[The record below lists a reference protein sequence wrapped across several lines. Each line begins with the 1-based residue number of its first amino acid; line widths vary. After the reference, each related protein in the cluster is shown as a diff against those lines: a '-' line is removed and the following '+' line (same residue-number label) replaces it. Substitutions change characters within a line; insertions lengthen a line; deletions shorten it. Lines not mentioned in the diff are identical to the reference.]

1 MSDILD
7 LDFTTQPLPAPSGKA
22 GRFGGR
28 WRLVGAG
35 LSNVWRYG
43 DLDLPAASGRLLLR
57 GPNGTGKTTALE
69 ALWPYLLDLNAAKL
83 AAGKARPTTLKLL
96 MSEGAPAKGRRY
108 GYLWLSFAAPGA
120 EPTAETAP
128 AGSVVSFGV
137 RLQYS
142 PSASPPITVVP
153 FTVPGRPLYEVVL
166 RAPGGGSWEHDD
178 FCARIQEAGGRVFE
192 GPDAYVEH
200 LAARIWST
208 TAEDLRELA
217 SRLREVRNPSLLGD
231 VSPAAAAAALRQ
243 SLPGVAS
250 DVLTATADALA
261 ESNTT
266 REAFERDEH
275 AADVL
280 GEFSRVWTGHVV
292 DVTRAA
298 HHAASEAAADVNTG
312 RQQVRNAEGQ
322 LSQAKSGANDAAA
335 DVRQLVADH
344 RAAMAEAHAIEI
356 SDTYKA
362 HGRVTDLR
370 KRLTA
375 EQATAASAFSTLEAA
390 AAQARDTTVAAEE
403 ALDEVVDVA
412 AELAGDA
419 ESAGGPLATLD
430 TLLAHRPRAR
440 STRHVA
446 DRIVD
451 PGPGLTLT
459 HDRTGLL
466 NLAAAWAAMAQAHRG
481 TAGKAA
487 LIQRDHAAVAEAART
502 AKAAEDQASRAE
514 SDHDEATQA
523 GARAGSNAREA
534 ARDALDAVARWAP
547 EHPDLRGLHDT
558 GVLSLA
564 EYPVWEAADI
574 DALAGAEPAAV
585 RERLDAWALQALQ
598 AGEALAAHHENA
610 AQNHQAAAA
619 RLDATSAEHRAQA
632 RRLREGQLLPLPRP
646 QWAGPGDD
654 DAALGSLLEWR
665 SGVAEDQRALLEF
678 ALACAGVL
686 SAHLHTGGATT
697 STWHISPAGAPAEHN
712 LTAVLDVDPGHPQA
726 GLACTVLARI
736 ALSDSATGPR
746 HDAALVI
753 GRDGTFA
760 AGPLTAN
767 PVAALT
773 PAGAAPPAASHIG
786 ARTRRARARTIAE
799 ELDAT
804 AATLEE
810 QAEDERTAAVGCRRS
825 RDAVRSAARSFPP
838 RDALVNAEA
847 ERARTAKAAH
857 RREGT
862 ARTLRGRAD
871 TAAAEHTRLHTD
883 WIARARD
890 LGLPTTLDELTELIK
905 SSRTRA
911 EKLESCAKQLT
922 GRLLTTLDRVLRSLP
937 DESTLTARLAELEH
951 AAQRAHDTA
960 LDTGAELAEAEFA
973 GDVDDAARRFEAA
986 TARAEKLSSQLETA
1000 RQKSTDAE
1008 KLLSTRES
1016 ELEIARKGLDAARP
1030 RQASTHTHLA
1040 QLLAW
1045 APISRALDVDAF
1057 LSARGALTTDGL
1069 GSGPELLDRAAEL
1082 LARRPTASK
1091 KTLGEHY
1098 DEVRAELAQTWT
1110 IARSD
1115 PPAGLDE
1122 LETFV
1127 LTHTETQYGPPHAA
1141 ARAQALATKA
1151 KNALDAAEEAA
1162 LRDFVIGR
1170 LPSAIGTAWTALMD
1184 WKTSVN
1190 AKMRAAQ
1197 ASSGVGVQVHIG
1209 LRDDLDPAT
1218 RTVYELSCKVGDA
1231 VRTEAQKTQVGE
1243 ALQAL
1248 LAAADGSTMAER
1260 LTAAVDIRDWVD
1272 VHYLVE
1278 RPGPDGGPITRR
1290 WGSRTGLSG
1299 GERRLVVLA
1308 PMLAAIAAAYDRL
1321 TTTGLRLVPLDE
1333 VPAEVDERGREG
1345 LARYL
1350 AELDVDLLCTSYLWD
1365 GAPGAWDGIDA
1376 HDLEAGEDGTVVAFP
1391 MLVRGLQPL
1400 PGDTADPALDDEGPA

>member
-7 LDFTTQPLPAPSGKA
+7 LNFTTQPPPVPSGNA

-108 GYLWLSFAAPGA
+108 GYLWLSFAGGSP
-120 EPTAETAP
+120 AETAL
-128 AGSVVSFGV
+128 AGSVVTFGA

-142 PSASPPITVVP
+142 PSASPPVTVVP
-153 FTVPGRPLYEVVL
+153 FTVPGRPLYEVAL
-166 RAPGGGSWEHDD
+166 RAPGGGAWEHDD
-178 FCARIQEAGGRVFE
+178 FCNRIQEAGGRVFE

-208 TAEDLRELA
+208 TAEEVRELA

-243 SLPGVAS
+243 SLPGVAG

-261 ESNTT
+261 EFDTT

-275 AADVL
+275 AAVVL

-298 HHAASEAAADVNTG
+298 HHAASAAAAEVNTG
-312 RQQVRNAEGQ
+312 RQQVRNVENH
-322 LSQAKSGANDAAA
+322 LSQARSGAKDADAE
-335 DVRQLVADH
+335 VRRLAGDH
-344 RAAMAEAHAIEI
+344 RAAMAEAHAIET
-356 SDTYKA
+356 SDAYKA

-375 EQATAASAFSTLEAA
+375 ERNSAASAFSTLEAA
-390 AAQARDTTVAAEE
+390 AAHARDTTVAAEG
-403 ALDEVVDVA
+403 ALDEVVGAA
-412 AELAGDA
+412 AELAEDA
-419 ESAGGPLATLD
+419 VSAGGPPTALD
-430 TLLAHRPRAR
+430 TLLDHRPRAR

-446 DRIVD
+446 DRTVN

-466 NLAAAWAAMAQAHRG
+466 NLATAWIASAQTYRG

-487 LIQRDHAAVAEAART
+487 LIQRDHTAVAEAART
-502 AKAAEDQASRAE
+502 ARAAEDRASRAE

-523 GARAGSNAREA
+523 AALAGSEAREA
-534 ARDALDAVARWAP
+534 ARSTLGAVARWAP
-547 EHPDLRGLHDT
+547 EHPVLRGLHDP
-558 GVLSLA
+558 GLLSLD

-574 DALAGAEPAAV
+574 DALADAEPPAV
-585 RERLDAWALQALQ
+585 RDRLNAWALQALH

-610 AQNHQAAAA
+610 AQNHQTTAAQLADAA
-619 RLDATSAEHRAQA
+619 AEHRAQA
-632 RRLREGQLLPLPRP
+632 RRLREGQLLPLSRP

-654 DAALGSLLEWR
+654 DAALGALLEWR
-665 SGVAEDQRALLEF
+665 SGVAQDQQALLEF

-697 STWHISPAGAPAEHN
+697 SAWHISPVGPLAEHS
-712 LTAVLDVDPGHPQA
+712 LTAVLDVDPDHLQA
-726 GLACTVLARI
+726 NLARTVLARI
-736 ALSDSATGPR
+736 ALSDSATGGHR

-767 PVAALT
+767 PAAALT
-773 PAGAAPPAASHIG
+773 SAGASPPAASHIG
-786 ARTRRARARTIAE
+786 ARTRLARAQAMAD
-799 ELDAT
+799 ELDEA

-810 QAEDERTAAVGCRRS
+810 QAEDERTAAADRRRS
-825 RDAVRSAARSFPP
+825 RDTVRSAARSFPP

-857 RREGT
+857 RLEGT

-871 TAAAEHTRLHTD
+871 TAAAEHTRLHVD

-890 LGLPTTLDELTELIK
+890 LSLPTTLDELTELITA
-905 SSRTRA
+905 SRTRA

-937 DESTLTARLAELEH
+937 DESTLTARLAELEY

-986 TARAEKLSSQLETA
+986 TARAEKLSSQIETA
-1000 RQKSTDAE
+1000 RRKATDAE

-1016 ELEIARKGLDAARP
+1016 ELETARKGLEAARP
-1030 RQASTHTHLA
+1030 RQESTHTHLA
-1040 QLLAW
+1040 RLLAW

-1057 LSARGALTTDGL
+1057 LSACGILTTDGL
-1069 GSGPELLDRAAEL
+1069 GTGSELLDRAGEL

-1115 PPAGLDE
+1115 PPADLDE

-1127 LTHTETQYGPPHAA
+1127 LTHTETQYDPPHAA
-1141 ARAQALATKA
+1141 ARAQALAIRA

-1209 LRDDLDPAT
+1209 LRDDLCPAT

-1231 VRTEAQKTQVGE
+1231 VRTEAQKTDVGH

-1260 LTAAVDIRDWVD
+1260 LAAAVDIRGWVD

-1278 RPGPDGGPITRR
+1278 RPGPDGEPITRR

-1308 PMLAAIAAAYDRL
+1308 PMLAAIAANYDRL

-1391 MLVRGLQPL
+1391 MLVRGLQLL
-1400 PGDTADPALDDEGPA
+1400 PGDRTDPALDEGPA